1 MKKSILAI
9 LIAAVTVTG
18 CTQKLLNDKSN
29 INMEKTLQLTQEWDK
44 TFAKSDKVQHK
55 KVTFHNRYGIT
66 LAADMYIPIA
76 IPEGGKFAAIA
87 VSGPFGAVKEQSSG
101 LYAQHLAERGFLTI
115 AFDPSFTGE
124 SGGENNK
131 KPQTP
136 KAEIKKPQT
145 PKAEKPQPSKA
156 PVEIKK
162 NENPVLNK
170 PVISVSKAPN
180 NPFQNIPVSSLQ
192 KFKDR
197 NANNEII
204 NKILIFILIILVIS
218 IVASAIYNFM
228 RKKFGKE
235 YKEDDGQDEAAK
247 VVYIR

>member
-1 MKKSILAI
+1 MGMANFFKNKNILFCLLVINLQISFIYSNFEKCYSIDNCLKCPE
-9 LIAAVTVTG
+9 LDYCDECQSG
-18 CTQKLLNDKSN
+18 YKLNKP
-29 INMEKTLQLTQEWDK
+29 KTK
-44 TFAKSDKVQHK
+44 CK
-55 KVTFHNRYGIT
+55 
-66 LAADMYIPIA
+66 
-76 IPEGGKFAAIA
+76 
-87 VSGPFGAVKEQSSG
+87 
-101 LYAQHLAERGFLTI
+101 
-115 AFDPSFTGE
+115 
-124 SGGENNK
+124 GGENNK

-136 KAEIKKPQT
+136 KAEIKKPQ
-145 PKAEKPQPSKA
+145 PLKA

-218 IVASAIYNFM
+218 IVVSAIYNFM
-228 RKKFGKE
+228 RKNFGKE